1 MKTCLNMKA
10 IVASLLSIAILV
22 AMPWFKFR
30 PYTEVPNFA
39 SQQAVSGK
47 DFPRWTHAAKLTIQH
62 ANAWAARQSME
73 RQLNAV
79 RKLVLT
85 WGGTVILRDVRYIY
99 AKPRKLKTD
108 TEFTIIYH
116 VDIVVPVSV
125 DRFELERQ
133 LAKLGLAD

>member
-1 MKTCLNMKA
+1 MKM

-30 PYTEVPNFA
+30 PYTEVPNYA
-39 SQQAVSGK
+39 TRQVDSGK
-47 DFPRWTHAAKLTIQH
+47 DFPRDVFQHWTYAAKLITQH
-62 ANAWAARQSME
+62 ADAWAARQSME
-73 RQLNAV
+73 RQVNAV

-99 AKPRKLKTD
+99 AKPRKLKTG

-116 VDIVVPVSV
+116 IDIAVPVSV
-125 DRFELERQ
+125 NRLEVEKELAR
-133 LAKLGLAD
+133 LGLAD

>member
-1 MKTCLNMKA
+1 MKM

-30 PYTEVPNFA
+30 PYTEVPNYTT
-39 SQQAVSGK
+39 QQAVSGEN
-47 DFPRWTHAAKLTIQH
+47 FPHWTHTTTLTTQ
-62 ANAWAARQSME
+62 NVDAWAARQGME

-85 WGGTVILRDVRYIY
+85 WGGTVILRDVRYRY
-99 AKPRKLKTD
+99 VKSRKLKTG

-116 VDIVVPVSV
+116 IDIVVPVSV
-125 DRFELERQ
+125 TRLEMEREL
-133 LAKLGLAD
+133 AWLGLAD